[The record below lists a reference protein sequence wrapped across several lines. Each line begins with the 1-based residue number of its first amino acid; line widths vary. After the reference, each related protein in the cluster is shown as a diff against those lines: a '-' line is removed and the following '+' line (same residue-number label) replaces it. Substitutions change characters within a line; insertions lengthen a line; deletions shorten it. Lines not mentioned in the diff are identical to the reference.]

1 MQSRAKGIVAIEP
14 KYVPASNNADSYI
27 YFRLRCDMSINGKS
41 QTEFYSIKA
50 FGKVADFLRDNIQMN
65 TELYIEALAR
75 SFRYTKHGI
84 DQMRTEFHVFMA
96 RIIQTGQSID
106 TRANETVKPTST
118 STVTSLSPEVAQKLK
133 DDMKWQKMS
142 DEEVRTASEK
152 WRTVYA
158 EQKQLHPGNES
169 VLPDNNKNSVEKIPE
184 ASQKLDAKNRAVQT
198 SRPQAATSKRPVNM
212 QAWANLPADNSTA
225 AVIVARMKLKE
236 KLSSSGQETLS
247 NAYSSVRG

>member
-14 KYVPASNNADSYI
+14 KYMPAANNADSHI
-27 YFRLRCDMSINGKS
+27 YFRLRCDMSISGKS

-84 DQMRTEFHVFMA
+84 DQMRTEFHVCMA
-96 RIIQTGQSID
+96 HIIQTGQSID
-106 TRANETVKPTST
+106 ARSNATVKPTST
-118 STVTSLSPEVAQKLK
+118 STATALSPEVAQKIK
-133 DDMKWQKMS
+133 EDMRWQKMS

-158 EQKQLHPGNES
+158 EQKQLHPGNDS
-169 VLPDNNKNSVEKIPE
+169 VLPDHNKHSEKKKPE
-184 ASQKLDAKNRAVQT
+184 ASQKLDAKNRGVQT
-198 SRPQAATSKRPVNM
+198 SRPQAATSKRPANM
-212 QAWANLPADNSTA
+212 QAWTTLPADNSTA
-225 AVIVARMKLKE
+225 AVIAARMKLNE
-236 KLSSSGQETLS
+236 
-247 NAYSSVRG
+247 

>member
-14 KYVPASNNADSYI
+14 KYMPASDNSDSYI
-27 YFRLRCDMSINGKS
+27 YFRLRCDMSISGKS

-75 SFRYTKHGI
+75 SFRYTKNGI

-106 TRANETVKPTST
+106 TRANETVKATST
-118 STVTSLSPEVAQKLK
+118 STVTTLSPEVAQKLK

-158 EQKQLHPGNES
+158 EQK
-169 VLPDNNKNSVEKIPE
+169 PDNNKQSEKKKPDT
-184 ASQKLDAKNRAVQT
+184 SQKLDAKNRAVQT
-198 SRPQAATSKRPVNM
+198 SRPQVATSKRPVNM
-212 QAWANLPADNSTA
+212 QAWTTLPADNSTA
-225 AVIVARMKLKE
+225 AVIAARMKLNE
-236 KLSSSGQETLS
+236 QLSSTGPETLT

>member
-14 KYVPASNNADSYI
+14 KYMPASDNSDSYI
-27 YFRLRCDMSINGKS
+27 YFRLRCDMSISGKS

-75 SFRYTKHGI
+75 SFRYTKNGI

-96 RIIQTGQSID
+96 RIIQPGQSID
-106 TRANETVKPTST
+106 TRANETVKATST
-118 STVTSLSPEVAQKLK
+118 STVTTLSPEVAQKLK

-169 VLPDNNKNSVEKIPE
+169 VLPDNNKQSEKKKPDT
-184 ASQKLDAKNRAVQT
+184 SQKLDAKNRAVQT
-198 SRPQAATSKRPVNM
+198 SRPQVATSKRPVNM
-212 QAWANLPADNSTA
+212 QAWTTLPADNSTA
-225 AVIVARMKLKE
+225 AVIAARMKLNE
-236 KLSSSGQETLS
+236 QLSSTGPETLT